1 VLQLQQE
8 VFTEKSSFVS
18 CLKLLGSAERET
30 QREREREREREIGD
44 IRTLNQE
51 VFFGGFLSDWVDPL
65 KCTVQAHGPLVKTS
79 FKTPSLI
86 CRPSLEIQCR

>member
-18 CLKLLGSAERET
+18 CLKLLGSA

-51 VFFGGFLSDWVDPL
+51 VFFRGFLSEWVDPL
-65 KCTVQAHGPLVKTS
+65 KCTLQAHGPLVKTS

-86 CRPSLEIQCR
+86 CRP